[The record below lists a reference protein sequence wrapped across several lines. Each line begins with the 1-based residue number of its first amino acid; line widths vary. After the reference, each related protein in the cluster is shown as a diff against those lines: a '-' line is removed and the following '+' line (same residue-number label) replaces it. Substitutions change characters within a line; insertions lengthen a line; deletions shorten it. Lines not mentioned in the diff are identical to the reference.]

1 MYNQDGTPEDN
12 QNNTNTATSAAAAAN
27 KGAVTDDNGIGHKVD
42 VDGPLFQDRLVE
54 ESGILGGQEIYLEDG
69 RVPRPREL
77 EITVLAYAPHF
88 LGLAAAAAAERLKA
102 KVSQISEI
110 SDAAAEANVGN
121 GNGDGD
127 GDGKAADPADPARGN
142 AAAAEGGKSALHNRS
157 TTPS

>member
-1 MYNQDGTPEDN
+1 EAGAASKSKKKKKKKKGGGGGGGKDGTPEDN

-77 EITVLAYAPHF
+77 EITVLAYAPH
-88 LGLAAAAAAERLKA
+88 
-102 KVSQISEI
+102 
-110 SDAAAEANVGN
+110 
-121 GNGDGD
+121 
-127 GDGKAADPADPARGN
+127 
-142 AAAAEGGKSALHNRS
+142 
-157 TTPS
+157 